1 MKETTANPIAA
12 PTVSLHAFVQGATHE
27 IANPLSSISM
37 GAEVAKLMLERGQID
52 GARELIDRIIADC
65 VRCAQ
70 LLQGLQR
77 FGAGLHARPRET
89 VAAREFAEAIV
100 AMFRA
105 DHRGAA
111 LSMRVHA
118 DGDQFVH
125 VDRATF
131 EHACTDLLQNAFDA
145 GADEVD
151 ITIRRS
157 GESVIFAVG
166 DNGSGLAKEAMAH
179 ALDPFFSTRRAAG
192 KSGLGLTLLRELARL
207 HGGDLSV
214 AANAPAGAIVELY
227 LPCAPTSA
235 PDGLQQ
241 PGEESQLAGASPVQS

>member
-1 MKETTANPIAA
+1 MTETTSAPMAA

-37 GAEVAKLMLERGQID
+37 GAEVAKLMLDRGQID
-52 GARELIDRIIADC
+52 GARELIDRVIADC

-89 VAAREFAEAIV
+89 VAALEFAEAVV
-100 AMFRA
+100 ALFRV

-111 LSMRVHA
+111 LRMRVHA
-118 DGDQFVH
+118 DGDPYVH

-151 ITIRRS
+151 IAIRRV
-157 GESVIFAVG
+157 GDAVVFVVA
-166 DNGSGLAKEAMAH
+166 DNGSGIAAETMAH
-179 ALDPFFSTRRAAG
+179 AMDPFFSTRRAAG
-192 KSGLGLTLLRELARL
+192 KSGLGLTLVRELARL
-207 HGGDLSV
+207 HDGELSLRGNSQKGAV
-214 AANAPAGAIVELY
+214 AELR
-227 LPCAPTSA
+227 LPSA
-235 PDGLQQ
+235 PSTARAG
-241 PGEESQLAGASPVQS
+241 GEPHVDEPVSR

>member
-12 PTVSLHAFVQGATHE
+12 STVSLHAFVQGATHE

-37 GAEVAKLMLERGQID
+37 GAEVVKLMLERGQVD
-52 GARELIDRIIADC
+52 GARELVDRIIADC
-65 VRCAQ
+65 VRCAL

-77 FGAGLHARPRET
+77 FGAGLHARPREL
-89 VAAREFAEAIV
+89 VAAREFAEAV
-100 AMFRA
+100 VSMFRA

-111 LSMRVHA
+111 LGMRVHA
-118 DGDQFVH
+118 DSDEFVH

-157 GESVIFAVG
+157 GEAVIFAVA
-166 DNGSGLAKEAMAH
+166 DNGSGLAKEPMAH

-192 KSGLGLTLLRELARL
+192 KSGLGLTLLRELARQ
-207 HGGDLSV
+207 HGGDLGI
-214 AANAPAGAIVELY
+214 AANSPAGALVELR
-227 LPCAPTSA
+227 LPCAPSSTTA
-235 PDGLQQ
+235 RLEQ
-241 PGEESQLAGASPVQS
+241 PADESQRASSSVPR